1 MTYFYFIL
9 AKKRYLQVTTPDIA
23 NSCSESI
30 LRNPEDI
37 DRPPGAFPTPRRS
50 LGEYLRDMVG
60 VLILSMS
67 ISMFHQSLCGC
78 RVGRANTL
86 GISSSYQPQSPSAVT
101 KNLRSNLATCTA
113 SMLGVHGIHVALPSN
128 APASPPP
135 PPSPSLPLAVLASPN
150 IHPGHCYIFQMHG
163 LITFSTLIL
172 VSAK

>member
-113 SMLGVHGIHVALPSN
+113 SMLGVHGFHVALPSN

-135 PPSPSLPLAVLASPN
+135 PPPLPLP
-150 IHPGHCYIFQMHG
+150 PPC
-163 LITFSTLIL
+163 
-172 VSAK
+172 SAC